1 VALRCPML
9 CSGRSGTWGAAGG
22 KECVRRPRPC
32 RQRLEEARLLDARYR
47 LQKVPGGSVALPVL
61 EGKAAEQWL
70 QDNVPQGLSCR
81 LLWIQVGATLRCLPG
96 TGSGWWPRSPRP
108 SRRTPSLQRPPACSR
123 LPRSCAVSCAGCWW
137 NGEKAGRKSWSAT
150 CPAPGSGMGTW
161 SC

>member
-1 VALRCPML
+1 ML

-96 TGSGWWPRSPRP
+96 TGSGCGLTHRVPPAGPRP
-108 SRRTPSLQRPPACSR
+108 FKGRQRAAACPEAA
-123 LPRSCAVSCAGCWW
+123 L
-137 NGEKAGRKSWSAT
+137 
-150 CPAPGSGMGTW
+150 
-161 SC
+161 